1 MAYQVRVRTI
11 VPANDLHYA
20 MPCPLL
26 APAPAVDRVNVRES
40 LFAAAFNGLLQQ
52 NLPKA
57 VMHCSKDSGV
67 PYRLPAKLM

>member
-1 MAYQVRVRTI
+1 MGNGALPNGPSYRAHPR
-11 VPANDLHYA
+11 LY
-20 MPCPLL
+20 
-26 APAPAVDRVNVRES
+26 PAPAVDRVNVRES